1 MAGRGCVTRACFRR
15 PGYRGPA
22 LGMESRQLDPL
33 GQLLGSREKLPPS
46 RHRHHLGG
54 ARLEKGWGR
63 PRERYMVA
71 QEGDKKL
78 FHTLFVSWIRVFWVE
93 GGLSWVGLRRHAPL
107 QLLSTTLS
115 HLHHHLLQCSEDK
128 IL

>member
-1 MAGRGCVTRACFRR
+1 
-15 PGYRGPA
+15 
-22 LGMESRQLDPL
+22 MESRQLDPL

-63 PRERYMVA
+63 PWERYMVA

-93 GGLSWVGLRRHAPL
+93 GGSARLVSDPMLPFSSYPQPSVI
-107 QLLSTTLS
+107 STITS
-115 HLHHHLLQCSEDK
+115 CSVQKTKYCNSEASN
-128 IL
+128 LTPP